1 MLPRSVQKPGNKIS
15 NHTREGGALTYTTA
29 ERRLAR
35 ANRSVSVD
43 GDIMESLGYPFD
55 IPLVM
60 EVKNQEREHL
70 ELSGNAIKVFFFV
83 FINVS

>member
-1 MLPRSVQKPGNKIS
+1 
-15 NHTREGGALTYTTA
+15 
-29 ERRLAR
+29 
-35 ANRSVSVD
+35 
-43 GDIMESLGYPFD
+43 MESLGYPFD